1 MFKKTFI
8 PFILI
13 LSLSVYGQKKELKA
27 VDKLVESQDYDTAL
41 NQLLS
46 LETVIDG
53 SELKYQAQ
61 YQFLAGKI
69 YGGQKD
75 FKAAFTA
82 FDSARQLEAE
92 NGSSKHTLEINKLIN
107 DLSIEAVNKA
117 IDENQNENFAEAA
130 DLLIL
135 VYNIDKEKNTDY
147 LYYAASSAVN
157 GGDYD
162 RALAYYQEL
171 RDLDYTGSIEKFYAT
186 ENETGEEVELS
197 AENYVLFKKVERV
210 FEFQNGNDR
219 I

>member
-13 LSLSVYGQKKELKA
+13 FSLSVFGQKKELKS
-27 VDKLVESQDYDTAL
+27 VDKLVQSQEYDTAL

-46 LETVIDG
+46 IESMISG

-61 YQFLAGKI
+61 YHFLAGKI
-69 YGGQKD
+69 YGGKKD

-82 FDSARQLEAE
+82 FDSARQFEAE
-92 NGSSKHTLEINKLIN
+92 NGSSKYSLEINKLIN
-107 DLSIEAVNKA
+107 DLSVEAVNKA
-117 IDENQNENFAEAA
+117 IDENQNENFDEAA

-135 VYNIDKEKNTDY
+135 VYNIDKEKNSDY

-162 RALAYYQEL
+162 RALTYYQEL
-171 RDLDYTGSIEKFYAT
+171 RDLDYTGSVEKFYAT
-186 ENETGEEVELS
+186 ENETGQEVEFLRKIMFFS
-197 AENYVLFKKVERV
+197 KN
-210 FEFQNGNDR
+210 
-219 I
+219 